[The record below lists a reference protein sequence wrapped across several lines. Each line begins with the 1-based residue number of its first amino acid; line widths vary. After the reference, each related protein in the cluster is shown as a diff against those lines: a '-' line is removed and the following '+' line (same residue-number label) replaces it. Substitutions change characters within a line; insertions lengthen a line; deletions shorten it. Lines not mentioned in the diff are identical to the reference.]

1 MSRKVPEI
9 NSGSMADISF
19 LLLTFFLV
27 TSSINVDKGISR
39 KLPPPIDKN
48 AEAPDIKKRNIFV
61 VLVNAQDRLLVNG
74 SEGDIALLKDK
85 AKEFLENAN
94 NDENL
99 PEKKVEYVDLLGNV
113 TISKGVISLQNDRGT
128 SYDMYI
134 NVQNELTKAVNELRD
149 KLSEEKFGVKYN
161 NLKNEDYQK
170 AIQKAIPVSISEAEP
185 KNVGGKK

>member
-48 AEAPDIKKRNIFV
+48 VKAPDIKKRNIFV
-61 VLVNAQDRLLVNG
+61 VLVNSQDRLLVNG
-74 SEGDIALLKDK
+74 REGDISLLKDE

-94 NDENL
+94 NAENL
-99 PEKKVEYVDLLGNV
+99 PEKKIEYIDLLGNV

-134 NVQNELTKAVNELRD
+134 KVQNELTKAVNELRD
-149 KLSEEKFGVKYN
+149 KLSKEKFGVKYN
-161 NLKNEDYQK
+161 DLKSEDYQK